1 MRENIAKN
9 LCKVIALAN
18 QKGGVAKSF
27 TTARSFDEIG
37 EAAGESG
44 RTVQRFIR
52 LSYLSDEL
60 LELVDSGKIGIV
72 QGVDISFINDEYRK
86 LYYEE

>member
-1 MRENIAKN
+1 M
-9 LCKVIALAN
+9 
-18 QKGGVAKSF
+18 G
-27 TTARSFDEIG
+27 RSFDEIG

-44 RTVQRFIR
+44 RTVQRFIC

-72 QGVDISFINDEYRK
+72 QGVDSRAC
-86 LYYEE
+86 